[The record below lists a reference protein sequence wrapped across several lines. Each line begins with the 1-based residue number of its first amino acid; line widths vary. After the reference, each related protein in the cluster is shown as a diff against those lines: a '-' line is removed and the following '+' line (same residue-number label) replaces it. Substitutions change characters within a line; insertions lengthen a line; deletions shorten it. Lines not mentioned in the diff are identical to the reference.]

1 MKTKTIVIAFLI
13 ILVPSMLL
21 ASDGIV
27 TGYDL
32 YQDLKLL
39 DNTNTQ
45 DIKDIGQGMHALG
58 YLKGCYEGILLMEK
72 ATATIMKNKHIMFLR
87 LNIPEKPLK
96 YGQLLQIYKK
106 YAEQH
111 PDKLHEIPPVCIHK
125 SLVEAF
131 GFKQ

>member
-1 MKTKTIVIAFLI
+1 
-13 ILVPSMLL
+13 MLL
-21 ASDGIV
+21 ANGEIL

-32 YQDLKLL
+32 YQALKLL

-45 DIKDIGQGMHALG
+45 NIKDIGQGMHALG
-58 YLKGCYEGILLMEK
+58 YLRGCYEGILLMEK

-87 LNIPEKPLK
+87 LNIPKKPLK
-96 YGQLLQIYKK
+96 YDQVLHIYKK

-111 PDKLHEIPPVCIHK
+111 PDKLYEIPPVCIHK